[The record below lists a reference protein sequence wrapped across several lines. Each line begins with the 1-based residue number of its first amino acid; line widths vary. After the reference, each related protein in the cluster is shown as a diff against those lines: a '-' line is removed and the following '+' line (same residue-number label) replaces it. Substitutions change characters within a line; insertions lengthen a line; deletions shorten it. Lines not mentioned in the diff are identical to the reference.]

1 VSFRLIKASNV
12 FTFIDARPSPQKGRR
27 LFMSFRFFTPLLL
40 VSALCFAQDRPLV
53 FRGATVY
60 PIEGAAIEHG
70 VVVVKGGIITAVGK
84 SGEVSV
90 PADAEVHDVAGKVIM
105 PGLVD
110 THSHIGGGSGGDQS
124 AATHPDVR
132 ILDAVDP
139 RHDYFKKAL
148 SGGITSVNVM
158 PGSGHLMSGQT
169 VYLKIRADAN
179 TINDMLFC
187 SDPINDI
194 CGGMKMANG
203 TNSIREKPFP
213 GTRAKSAAIIRQLF
227 VKAEDY
233 RAKIQAARGNPE
245 KMPKRELDME
255 ALVQVL
261 DGKRMVHHHTHKHE
275 DILTVLRL
283 KQEFSFRVVL
293 HHVSEAWKVAKEI
306 AAAGV
311 PSSIIVLDSPGGKL
325 EAVDLSYEN
334 GAALE
339 KAGAAVAYHTD
350 DGVTDSRL
358 FLRSAAFGVR
368 AGMSRARAL
377 EALTLAGARML
388 DLDKRIGSLKP
399 GKDADLIILSGDP
412 LSTYTHVEQTWVD
425 GKKVY
430 DRSNPEDR
438 KFATGGYEVFRDG
451 FLGDACEGEN
461 Q

>member
-1 VSFRLIKASNV
+1 
-12 FTFIDARPSPQKGRR
+12 
-27 LFMSFRFFTPLLL
+27 MSLRFLAPLLFI
-40 VSALCFAQDRPLV
+40 SILCFAQDKPIA

-60 PIEGAAIEHG
+60 PIEGPAIENG
-70 VVVVKGGIITAVGK
+70 ILILKGGIITAVGK
-84 SGEVSV
+84 SGGVSI
-90 PADAEVHDVAGKVIM
+90 PSDAEVRDVTGKVIM

-148 SGGITSVNVM
+148 AGGITSVNVM

-169 VYLKIRADAN
+169 VYLKLRAGAN

-187 SDPINDI
+187 TDPLNDI

-213 GTRAKSAAIIRQLF
+213 GTRAKSAAMIRQLF
-227 VKAEDY
+227 VKAQEY
-233 RAKIQAARGNPE
+233 RARVQAAKGNPE

-261 DGKRMVHHHTHKHE
+261 DGKRIVHHHTHKQE

-283 KQEFSFRVVL
+283 KQEFGFRVVL

-325 EAVDLSYEN
+325 EAVDISYEN

-339 KAGAAVAYHTD
+339 KAGALVGYHTD

-358 FLRSAAFGVR
+358 FLRAAAFGVR
-368 AGMSRARAL
+368 AGMSREKAL
-377 EALTLAGARML
+377 EALTLAGAKMM

-399 GKDADLIILSGDP
+399 GKDADFIILSGDP
-412 LSTYTHVEQTWVD
+412 LSTYTHVEQTWVE

-430 DRSNPEDR
+430 DRLNPDDR
-438 KFATGGYEVFRDG
+438 KYSTGGYEVFRDG
-451 FLGDACEGEN
+451 FLGDACEGGD